1 MSIRLYFIRK
11 QLLQAMMQVEDTVS
25 SSLSV
30 ESLNDVEEEMRILR
44 KKIQEAEEAAK
55 LIDGIVNIFKEA

>member
-1 MSIRLYFIRK
+1 
-11 QLLQAMMQVEDTVS
+11 MMQVEDTVS

-55 LIDGIVNIFKEA
+55 LIDGIVNILLI